1 MALKPRARNARLLM
15 VCLVIVCLVVIT
27 VDFRQGDKGPLEGIG
42 RMTLS
47 VITPF
52 QEAMSKI
59 TRPIGNFF
67 SALVSLPSLK
77 KENDELKERNAY
89 LESQLVA
96 AADLQ
101 AKVAELEKDLELADQ
116 IGSGEPTG
124 AFVISNGVS
133 NFEWSITIDKGSD
146 DDVQIGDAVVVSAGL
161 VGRVVRVTGGSADVQ
176 LITDPDAGV
185 AGRIGDTK
193 ETGVVLGQGERDMKM
208 EGIDAAVPTSQL
220 NGKIVKS
227 VGYQIGDQSNVYPPG
242 IPIGS
247 VSRVLDSAGALSKY
261 VTIAPVVD
269 FSALDVVL
277 VVRSGTPG

>member
-1 MALKPRARNARLLM
+1 M
-15 VCLVIVCLVVIT
+15 VCLVIACLVVIT

-42 RMTLS
+42 RTALS

-59 TRPIGNFF
+59 TRPIGDFF

-77 KENDELKERNAY
+77 KENDELRERNAY
-89 LESQLVA
+89 LESQLSA

-101 AKVAELEKDLELADQ
+101 AQVAELEKDLELAEQ
-116 IGSGEPTG
+116 IGGGEPTG

-146 DDVQIGDAVVVSAGL
+146 DGVQVGDAVVVSAGL

-176 LITDPDAGV
+176 LITDPDSGV
-185 AGRIGDTK
+185 AGRIGDTR
-193 ETGVVLGQGERDMKM
+193 ETGVVMGQGERDMKM
-208 EGIDAAVPTSQL
+208 EGIDAAVPSAQL
-220 NGKIVKS
+220 EGKIVKS
-227 VGYQIGDQSNVYPPG
+227 VGYRIGDQSNVYPPG
-242 IPIGS
+242 IPIGV